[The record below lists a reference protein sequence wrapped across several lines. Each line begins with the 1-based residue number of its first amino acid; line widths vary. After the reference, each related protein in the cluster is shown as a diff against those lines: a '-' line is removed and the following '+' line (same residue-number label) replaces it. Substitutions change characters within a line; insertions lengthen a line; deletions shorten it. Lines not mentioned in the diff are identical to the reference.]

1 MDGYERYPPFA
12 AAEGGSEAAP
22 YSVGGTGFRHVHFP
36 CARSAKGPARGPP
49 RYCESVNRN
58 RTIQMHIM
66 IMAMKATTPPT
77 IPIIRAS
84 ILLGS
89 DFEGCAGR
97 DFLRIGEV
105 VVVRL
110 FPYGDVVPTLPPVM
124 ISGPGV
130 VTVFSVKNSSS
141 VVVVVV
147 LPSQVNSSSGK
158 SAKSF
163 PAKISGAAQRTFD
176 RSE

>member
-1 MDGYERYPPFA
+1 M
-12 AAEGGSEAAP
+12 
-22 YSVGGTGFRHVHFP
+22 
-36 CARSAKGPARGPP
+36 
-49 RYCESVNRN
+49 
-58 RTIQMHIM
+58 M

-158 SAKSF
+158 SAKIFLPSSNYGSLRYRIRSIF
-163 PAKISGAAQRTFD
+163 KSGILMT
-176 RSE
+176 